1 MFAVTGI
8 TGQVGG
14 AVAGALQSA
23 GRPVRAVVRNV
34 EKGASWAKQGCQ
46 VAVADI
52 ADASAMTDALMG
64 AEAAFIMVPPVF
76 DPAPGF
82 PEAQAVASALTT
94 AIRSARPGR
103 VVYLSTIGA
112 QSERTNLLSQHTMI
126 ENALRAVDAPV
137 TFLRPGWFMEN
148 SVWDVAPA
156 RDKGTIPSF
165 LYPLAKTFP
174 MIATADIGSLAAE
187 LMQES
192 WTGRRV
198 VELEGPDRLSS
209 NDIAVA
215 FSQILGKSVQA
226 QVVPHD
232 QWEGLFRQ
240 QGMKNPEPR
249 IKMLDGFNEGWID
262 FEFPGQVRKGATD
275 FEKVLRGLV
284 ARD

>member
-14 AVAGALQSA
+14 AVARALLSA
-23 GRPVRAVVRNV
+23 GRPVRGIVRNA
-34 EKGASWAKQGCQ
+34 EKGASWAEQGCQ
-46 VAVADI
+46 IAVADI
-52 ADASAMTDALMG
+52 ADASAMTDALKG
-64 AEAAFIMVPPVF
+64 AEAAFLMVPPVF

-82 PEAQAVASALTT
+82 PEARAVASALTK
-94 AIRSARPGR
+94 AIQSARPGR

-126 ENALRAVDAPV
+126 ENALRAVDGPV

-156 RDKGTIPSF
+156 RDTGAIPSF
-165 LYPLAKTFP
+165 LYPLDKTFP

-187 LMQES
+187 LMQGP
-192 WTGRRV
+192 WTGHRV
-198 VELEGPDRLSS
+198 VELEGPRRLSS
-209 NDIAVA
+209 HDIAAA
-215 FSQILGKSVQA
+215 FSEILGKPVQA
-226 QVVPHD
+226 EVVPHD
-232 QWEGLFRQ
+232 QWDGLFRQ

-249 IKMLDGFNEGWID
+249 IQMLDGFNEGWID

-275 FEKVLRGLV
+275 FETVLRSLV
-284 ARD
+284 SRD